1 MKVDSHQHF
10 WRLARGDYGWL
21 TPALGEIHRDFE
33 ETDLAPI
40 LERHGI
46 AGTILVQAAP
56 SEAEI
61 DYMLALAAR
70 APFVRGIVGWID
82 LERQDALKRITALA
96 KNPLLKGV
104 RPMIHD
110 IADARWMLGERLMP
124 ALRHVTNVGL
134 RFDAL
139 VRPVHLPFLIEFV
152 ARNYELPV
160 VIDHAAKPDIARW
173 RPGDAAFAQW
183 RANLGRLAAMGCYC
197 KLSGLATEAAGG
209 WLPDHLRPYVDTLVE
224 LFGAGRLMWGS
235 DWPVV
240 GLAGGY
246 DRWREATLELIADFD
261 PATQASILGGA
272 AAEFYGLGED

>member
-1 MKVDSHQHF
+1 MRIDSHQHF

-21 TPALGEIHRDFE
+21 TPALKPIYRDFE
-33 ETDLAPI
+33 AGDLAP
-40 LERHGI
+40 LLDRHGI

-61 DYMLALAAR
+61 DYMLDAASR
-70 APFVRGIVGWID
+70 AGFVKGVVGWID
-82 LERQDALKRITALA
+82 LEQRESLGRITALA
-96 KNPLLKGV
+96 RNPMFKGV

-110 IADARWMLGERLMP
+110 IDDPRWMLDQRLTP
-124 ALRHVTNVGL
+124 ALRHITNVGL

-139 VRPVHLPFLIEFV
+139 VRPVHLPHLVEFV

-160 VIDHAAKPDIARW
+160 VIDHGAKPDIARW
-173 RPGDAAFAQW
+173 RPGDASFAEW
-183 RANLGRLAAMGCYC
+183 RGNMTRLAGAGCYC
-197 KLSGLATEAAGG
+197 KLSGLATEAAED
-209 WLPDHLRPYVDTLVE
+209 WSADNLRPYVDTLVE

-246 DRWREATLELIADFD
+246 DRWREATLGLIADFD
-261 PATQASILGGA
+261 PATQAGILGGA
-272 AAEFYGLGED
+272 AAEFYGLAED